1 MTNESIQH
9 FFSFY
14 KNYSNREDMN
24 RDIALG
30 NIEEDHPYFKDLE
43 AFEAVSS
50 FLEKAYEIAC
60 GDNAI
65 NRQYD
70 PMEVLE
76 RLKEFSDNALK
87 WEKKND

>member
-14 KNYSNREDMN
+14 NSGNYSTRED
-24 RDIALG
+24 
-30 NIEEDHPYFKDLE
+30 IEEELAFKTVKD
-43 AFEAVSS
+43 FI
-50 FLEKAYEIAC
+50 EKAYELAF
-60 GDNAI
+60 GDDAI
-65 NRQYD
+65 NREYD

-87 WEKKND
+87 LEENLEFWEENDD